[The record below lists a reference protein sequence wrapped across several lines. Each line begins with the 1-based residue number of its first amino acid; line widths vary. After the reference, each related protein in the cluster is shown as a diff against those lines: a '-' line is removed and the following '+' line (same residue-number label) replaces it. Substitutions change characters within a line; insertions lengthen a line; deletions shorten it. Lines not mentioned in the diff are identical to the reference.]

1 MAQDVDGR
9 LATVL
14 RSVWWLPVLRG
25 VLMIVLG
32 LLMLVEPLSTL
43 VALVWVFGV
52 FAVID
57 GFVVLAQAMFARG
70 RPGVGWLVTQGLVGI
85 GFGVLIMLWP
95 DVTALVL
102 FYLLALWVLVLGVVA
117 VIVAVT
123 QYRARDLAWAGTLVF
138 GLVAFLFGLL
148 LAIKPHGTVDL
159 IVTVYGL
166 FAFVV
171 GVIMVVAGFATRSFG
186 RQLAAAGRP
195 VAGVVAGSVTAPG
208 DAPTAAASGAATTP
222 QVTATTG
229 PTATPTSGSAEAVSR
244 TERPGPNSAT
254 PPPTATPPDPMP

>member
-1 MAQDVDGR
+1 MAHDVDGR
-9 LATVL
+9 MATVL

-85 GFGVLIMLWP
+85 GFGALIMLWP

-186 RQLAAAGRP
+186 RQLVAAGRP
-195 VAGVVAGSVTAPG
+195 VAGAVAGATTVLAG
-208 DAPTAAASGAATTP
+208 GAATTP
-222 QVTATTG
+222 AVDPAVTATTH
-229 PTATPTSGSAEAVSR
+229 PTAKPTSGSDEVTSQ
-244 TERPGPNSAT
+244 TERPGPDTAT
-254 PPPTATPPDPMP
+254 PPPPATPPDPTP

>member
-57 GFVVLAQAMFARG
+57 GLVVLAQAMFARG

-159 IVTVYGL
+159 IVTVFGL

-195 VAGVVAGSVTAPG
+195 VAGAAAGSVTALAG
-208 DAPTAAASGAATTP
+208 DAPTPAP
-222 QVTATTG
+222 VTA
-229 PTATPTSGSAEAVSR
+229 PTQPAATPTSGSAEPTSR
-244 TERPGPNSAT
+244 TERAGPDTAT
-254 PPPTATPPDPMP
+254 PPPTATPPDPTP